1 MEKETDKE
9 IIKNSQNNESNKKD
23 NISEDDFWN
32 DKIELNINFD
42 QYNNINNN
50 SNISTPKNH
59 DEKTIQKDTITK
71 EPNNSV
77 IMKRIQKLKMGLSNY
92 NNIASKSSKWHKT
105 KLHKSASV
113 SNMKSN
119 NIKLKRFNKLY
130 EEGLISMKKRMEQSM
145 EAKIKKENE
154 YKQYSYSPIFCKRV
168 PKFKNNDKQKNEK
181 QTMETNKKEQKS
193 DRTIYNDIYE
203 RNKLWKKTIEEKN
216 TQRILEKKKTE
227 TKIKFKPSINDCIM
241 KTDEDFINK
250 NSIEYQAFI
259 DKINVK
265 KNKEN
270 IYNAYSNSQ
279 RNSYNIYSNNNIN
292 NNNNNKIKYTLGMT
306 DKRIVKNNKNKSSK
320 MIKNNKIREMNKK
333 KSFNNRNVFN
343 INNCRKIY
351 GLCDFFNSNDYE
363 TIINKDKDREN
374 MNNINGLLSCKKA
387 QDVNQLYFGQD
398 IYNRQLES
406 KKGVKQT
413 YFTFNDALMKK

>member
-279 RNSYNIYSNNNIN
+279 RNSYNIYNNNNIN
-292 NNNNNKIKYTLGMT
+292 NNKKKYSLGMT
-306 DKRIVKNNKNKSSK
+306 DKRIVKNNKNKSNK

-374 MNNINGLLSCKKA
+374 MNNINGLLSCKKR

-398 IYNRQLES
+398 LYNRQLES

>member
-1 MEKETDKE
+1 
-9 IIKNSQNNESNKKD
+9 
-23 NISEDDFWN
+23 
-32 DKIELNINFD
+32 
-42 QYNNINNN
+42 
-50 SNISTPKNH
+50 
-59 DEKTIQKDTITK
+59 
-71 EPNNSV
+71 
-77 IMKRIQKLKMGLSNY
+77 
-92 NNIASKSSKWHKT
+92 
-105 KLHKSASV
+105 
-113 SNMKSN
+113 
-119 NIKLKRFNKLY
+119 
-130 EEGLISMKKRMEQSM
+130 
-145 EAKIKKENE
+145 
-154 YKQYSYSPIFCKRV
+154 
-168 PKFKNNDKQKNEK
+168 
-181 QTMETNKKEQKS
+181 
-193 DRTIYNDIYE
+193 
-203 RNKLWKKTIEEKN
+203 
-216 TQRILEKKKTE
+216 
-227 TKIKFKPSINDCIM
+227 M

-292 NNNNNKIKYTLGMT
+292 NNNNKMKYSLGMT
-306 DKRIVKNNKNKSSK
+306 DKRIVKNNKNKSNK

-374 MNNINGLLSCKKA
+374 MNNINGLLSCKKG

-398 IYNRQLES
+398 LYNRQLES

-413 YFTFNDALMKK
+413 YFNFNDALMKK